1 MCKVCEHKISR
12 KSPITI
18 GGYWTD
24 TNRSATITSDL
35 TKCTIAVP
43 DDTGHVDEELPWLFC
58 PHCGN
63 KLPIQACETFKDV
76 VEREG

>member
-18 GGYWTD
+18 RGYWTD
-24 TNRSATITSDL
+24 TNRSSTITSDL

-43 DDTGHVDEELPWLFC
+43 DDTGFVDEELPWLFC

-63 KLPIQACETFKDV
+63 KLSIIEQ
-76 VEREG
+76 EG

>member
-1 MCKVCEHKISR
+1 MCKVCEHIISR

-18 GGYWTD
+18 SGYWTD
-24 TNRSATITSDL
+24 TNSSTTLYYSSTIITSDL

-58 PHCGN
+58 PHCGK
-63 KLPIQACETFKDV
+63 KLSNAQ
-76 VEREG
+76 